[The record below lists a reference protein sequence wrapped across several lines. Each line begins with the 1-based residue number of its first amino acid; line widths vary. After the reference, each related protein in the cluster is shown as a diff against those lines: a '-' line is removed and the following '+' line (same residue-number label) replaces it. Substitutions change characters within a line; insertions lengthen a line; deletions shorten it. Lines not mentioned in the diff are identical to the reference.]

1 MQSDPITTSGI
12 DRHGDPTVTEVDV
25 QQIAVDAQ
33 KSPVGVDPSLKS
45 TGMDAANK
53 C

>member
-1 MQSDPITTSGI
+1 MQTDPITTSGI
-12 DRHGDPTVTEVDV
+12 DRVGDPTVTEVDV

-33 KSPVGVDPSLKS
+33 KSPVGVDPSLRS
-45 TGMDAANK
+45 PEMTSANK